1 MHRNLRSL
9 IELLRRE
16 NDLVEVSTEV
26 DPYLELAEV
35 HRRVIERGG
44 PALLFR
50 NVKGSRYPVVTNL
63 FGTERR
69 IGLAFGPKPEALV
82 RRAVHVAESLLP
94 PKPAALWRQ
103 RTLALEALKL
113 GTRRVRRA
121 PVAEVVDR
129 PARLEELPVL
139 TTWQED
145 GGPFFTLPLVYTEHP
160 TTGKHNLGMYRMQRF
175 DARTTGMHW
184 QIHKGGGFHYH
195 EAEAA
200 NQTLPVTVFLGGPPA
215 LILSAIAPL
224 PEDVP
229 ELVLASVLA
238 GEKIRVVE
246 SPLEGHTHRLVA
258 EAEFAL
264 AGRVAPR
271 VRRPEGPFGDHYGYY
286 SLQHDYPVFEVEAVF
301 HRKDAVY
308 PATVV
313 GKPRQEDFFIGD
325 YLQKLLSP
333 LFPLVMPS
341 VRDLWTYG
349 ETGFHSLAAAV
360 VRERYAREAL
370 VSAFRILGEGQL
382 SLTKFLMLT
391 DTPQDLRDFPR
402 LFEHVL
408 ARFRPETDLFV
419 FSNVS
424 MDTLDYTSGTI
435 NKGSKAVRLG
445 LGDAVRELPR
455 EFRGQLPPGIKRA
468 ETFCAGCLVVEGAA
482 YSEEP
487 ELAARLAR
495 EDEFSK
501 WPLVVLHDDATV
513 ARSASDFLWAT
524 WTRFEPASDIHAAST
539 VVRRHHISYSAP
551 LVIDARMKPGYPDE
565 LIVRPDVAKLVDERW
580 REYFPQGLASK

>member
-9 IELLRRE
+9 LELLRRE
-16 NDLVEVSTEV
+16 SDLVEVSAEV
-26 DPYLELAEV
+26 DPHLELAEV

-69 IGLAFGPKPEALV
+69 IALAFGPKPEALV
-82 RRAVHVAESLLP
+82 RRAVHVAESILP
-94 PKPAALWRQ
+94 PKPSALWQQ

-121 PVAEVVDR
+121 PVAEVIDK

-160 TTGKHNLGMYRMQRF
+160 TTRKHNLGMYRMQRY

-195 EAEAA
+195 EAESA
-200 NQTLPVTVFLGGPPA
+200 NKALPVTVFLGGPPA

-238 GEKIRVVE
+238 GEKIRVID
-246 SPLEGHTHRLVA
+246 SPLEGHPHRLVA

-264 AGRVAPR
+264 AGRVRPH

-286 SLQHDYPVFEVEAVF
+286 SLQHDYPIFEVEAVF

-313 GKPRQEDFFIGD
+313 GRPRQEDFFIGD

-341 VRDLWTYG
+341 VRDLWSYG

-408 ARFRPETDLFV
+408 ARFRPETDLFI

-424 MDTLDYTSGTI
+424 MDTLDYTSGTV
-435 NKGSKAVRLG
+435 NKGSKAVMLG

-455 EFRGQLPPGIKRA
+455 EFRGDLPVGVARA

-482 YSEEP
+482 YAEEP

-495 EDEFSK
+495 EEAFKD
-501 WPLVVLHDDATV
+501 WPLVVVHDDADV
-513 ARSASDFLWAT
+513 ARNAPDFLWAT
-524 WTRFEPASDIHAAST
+524 WTRFEPAADIHAAAET
-539 VVRRHHISYSAP
+539 VRRHHISYSAP
-551 LVIDARMKPGYPDE
+551 LVIDARMKPGFPDE
-565 LIVRPDVAKLVDERW
+565 LVVRPDIGELVTRRW
-580 REYFPQGLASK
+580 REYFPRGLRDD

>member
-9 IELLRRE
+9 LELLRRE
-16 NDLVEVSTEV
+16 NDLVTVEAEV

-44 PALLFR
+44 PALLFT
-50 NVKGSRYPVVTNL
+50 NVKGSGYPVVTNL

-82 RRAVHVAESLLP
+82 RRAVRVAESLLP

-103 RTLALEALKL
+103 RSLALEALKL
-113 GTRRVRRA
+113 GTRKVRRA
-121 PVAEVVDR
+121 PVTEVVDR

-160 TTGKHNLGMYRMQRF
+160 TTRKHNLGMYRMQRY

-184 QIHKGGGFHYH
+184 QIQKGGGFHHH

-200 NQTLPVTVFLGGPPA
+200 GRALPVTVFLGGPPA

-238 GEKIRVVE
+238 GEKIRVVD
-246 SPLEGHTHRLVA
+246 SSLEGHTHRLVA

-264 AGRVAPR
+264 AGSVVPNA
-271 VRRPEGPFGDHYGYY
+271 RRPEGPFGDHYGYY
-286 SLQHDYPVFEVEAVF
+286 SLRHDYPVFEVEAVF
-301 HRKDAVY
+301 HRKDAIY

-333 LFPLVMPS
+333 LFPLVMPG
-341 VRDLWTYG
+341 VRDLWTYA

-382 SLTKFLMLT
+382 SLTKFLILT
-391 DTPQDLRDFPR
+391 DTPQDLRDFRP

-424 MDTLDYTSGTI
+424 FDTLDYTSGTV
-435 NKGSKAVRLG
+435 NRGSKAVMLG
-445 LGDAVRELPR
+445 LGDAVREPPR
-455 EFRGQLPPGIKRA
+455 EFRGDLPANVARA
-468 ETFCAGCLVVEGAA
+468 EAFCAGCLVVEGAS
-482 YSEEP
+482 YKQEP
-487 ELAARLAR
+487 DLAPRLAR
-495 EDEFSK
+495 EEAFKD
-501 WPLVVLHDDATV
+501 WPLVVLHDDAGV
-513 ARSASDFLWAT
+513 ARNPLDFLWAT
-524 WTRFEPASDIHAAST
+524 WTRFEPAADIHAAST
-539 VVRRHHISYSAP
+539 FVRRHHISYTAP
-551 LVIDARMKPGYPDE
+551 LVIDARMKPNYPDE
-565 LIVRPDVAKLVDERW
+565 LVVRPDIAQLVDARW
-580 REYFPQGLASK
+580 REYFPNGL

>member
-1 MHRNLRSL
+1 MHRNLRSFL
-9 IELLRRE
+9 ELLERE
-16 NDLVEVSTEV
+16 RDILTIEAEV

-50 NVKGSRYPVVTNL
+50 RVKGSPYPVVTNL
-63 FGTERR
+63 FGTARR
-69 IGLAFGPKPEALV
+69 IEHAFGPKPEALV
-82 RRAVHVAESLLP
+82 RRAVHVVESLLP
-94 PKPAALWRQ
+94 PRPGQLWQNRS
-103 RTLALEALKL
+103 LALEALKL

-129 PARLEELPVL
+129 PARLDELPVL

-145 GGPFFTLPLVYTEHP
+145 GGPFVTLPLVYTEHP
-160 TTGKHNLGMYRMQRF
+160 STGKHNLGMYRLQRH
-175 DARTTGMHW
+175 DAQTTGIHW

-195 EAEAA
+195 ESEARGES
-200 NQTLPVTVFLGGPPA
+200 LPVTVFLGGPPA

-238 GEKIRVVE
+238 GEKIRVVKN
-246 SPLEGHTHRLVA
+246 PLDSHPHRLVA

-264 AGRVAPR
+264 VGRVPPHEK
-271 VRRPEGPFGDHYGYY
+271 RPEGPFGDHYGYY
-286 SLQHDYPVFEVEAVF
+286 SLRHDYPALHVEAVF
-301 HRKDAVY
+301 HRKDAIY

-349 ETGFHSLAAAV
+349 ETGFHSLCAAV

-382 SLTKFLMLT
+382 SLTKFLILT
-391 DTPQDLRDFPR
+391 DTAQDLSDFR
-402 LFEHVL
+402 KLFEHVL
-408 ARFRPETDLFV
+408 ARFRPESDLFV

-424 MDTLDYTSGTI
+424 MDTLDYTSGKV
-435 NKGSKAVRLG
+435 NEGSKAIMLG
-445 LGDAVRELPR
+445 LGEQLRELPR
-455 EFRGQLPPGIKRA
+455 VFSGALPRGVSRA
-468 ETFCAGCLVVEGAA
+468 EVFCGGCLVVEGAPYA
-482 YSEEP
+482 EET
-487 ELAARLAR
+487 EQAARLAR
-495 EDEFSK
+495 EEAFKD
-501 WPLVVLHDDATV
+501 WPLVVLHDDAGV
-513 ARSASDFLWAT
+513 ARSVADFLWAT
-524 WTRFEPASDIHAAST
+524 WTRFEPAADIYASDT
-539 VVRRHHISYSAP
+539 VVNRHHLSYRAP

-565 LIVRPDVAKLVDERW
+565 LVVRPDIASLVDRRW
-580 REYFPQGLASK
+580 SEYFPVGVI